1 MSMPSGWNEKGLSW
15 WMAAAGEESR
25 VVPDSRWCRDMCW
38 SSVIVQRWRK
48 RDMEEQGLPGRL
60 DDENIHSV
68 GDGKGEWP
76 WRWKG
81 LTSRKGS
88 KSMMGCTVRD
98 QSPSWRDK
106 SQPDRSMNS
115 SQRVFREQGKSRDSD

>member
-1 MSMPSGWNEKGLSW
+1 MQVGMSKPSGWSEKGLSW
-15 WMAAAGEESR
+15 WMSAEEEVSSR
-25 VVPDSRWCRDMCW
+25 VVPDSRWCRDMCS
-38 SSVIVQRWRK
+38 SSVTVQRCWRK
-48 RDMEEQGLPGRL
+48 RDKEEQGLPGRL

-88 KSMMGCTVRD
+88 PSRCWVV
-98 QSPSWRDK
+98 QSVIGRPRGETSRN
-106 SQPDRSMNS
+106 PIDR
-115 SQRVFREQGKSRDSD
+115 